1 MFLPNAIIKE
11 VLKVDEKDI
20 ERIQEQHRGPL
31 DLEQRIEDLTKQ
43 KKYLQFQCRKAAT
56 AILEQEV
63 KYTSLVKEF
72 DKLNEE
78 NNNLKIILSN
88 QKDAK

>member
-1 MFLPNAIIKE
+1 MKKVFKVSEEDIK
-11 VLKVDEKDI
+11 
-20 ERIQEQHRGPL
+20 RIQEQQRGPL
-31 DLEQRIEDLTKQ
+31 DLEQRIEDLIKQ
-43 KKYLQFQCRKAAT
+43 KEYLQFQCRKAAT

-63 KYTSLVKEF
+63 KYNSLVKEF

-78 NNNLKIILSN
+78 NDNLKIVLSN

>member
-1 MFLPNAIIKE
+1 MSEEDIK
-11 VLKVDEKDI
+11 
-20 ERIQEQHRGPL
+20 RIQEQQRGPL
-31 DLEQRIEDLTKQ
+31 DLEQRIEDLIKQ

-63 KYTSLVKEF
+63 KYNSLVKEF

-78 NNNLKIILSN
+78 NDNLKIVLSN